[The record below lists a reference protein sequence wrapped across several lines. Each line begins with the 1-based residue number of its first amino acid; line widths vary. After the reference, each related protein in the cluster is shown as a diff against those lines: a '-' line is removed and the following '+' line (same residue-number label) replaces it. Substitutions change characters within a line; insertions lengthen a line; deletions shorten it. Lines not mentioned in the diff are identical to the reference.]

1 VSKTGIVIPDCH
13 TQPGFSNKRFDYLAQ
28 LLYDVRPDFVV
39 TGGDWWDMASMCH
52 YDKYKKVS
60 FGERR
65 YQKDVE
71 CGLDAK
77 DRTWRKY
84 KKNKKKLP
92 LRIELEGNHEHRI
105 VRAIHTDPVLLEGTI
120 GLTDLQ
126 IERYSDVF
134 VKYDGDTPGIY
145 EHLKILFAHYFV
157 TGVSGRPLSSENPA
171 SEFIKKK
178 HRSCVGFHDH
188 RVDLSYSAVGNA
200 TGKVSKKIMGL
211 LAGCFLDYRPDFAGQ
226 SADLWWSGITV
237 LHNVED
243 GIYDPEFV
251 SLKRLKETYK

>member
-39 TGGDWWDMASMCH
+39 TGGDWWDMA
-52 YDKYKKVS
+52 
-60 FGERR
+60 
-65 YQKDVE
+65 
-71 CGLDAK
+71 
-77 DRTWRKY
+77 
-84 KKNKKKLP
+84 NKKKLP